1 MMSGHMRYLV
11 YNGCRGGTMKA
22 TVEQIGLEREE
33 ELTVRCHDPARVSV
47 GQDRSC
53 CRSTD
58 DFP

>member
-1 MMSGHMRYLV
+1 MDICVILCTMDSG
-11 YNGCRGGTMKA
+11 GGAMKV

-33 ELTVRCHDPARVSV
+33 ELTVRCHAPGRVSV
-47 GQDRSC
+47 GHDGDD